1 MGSVKVLE
9 GHPVAVKKAA
19 KKAVRK
25 VNREG

>member
-19 KKAVRK
+19 EKAVRK